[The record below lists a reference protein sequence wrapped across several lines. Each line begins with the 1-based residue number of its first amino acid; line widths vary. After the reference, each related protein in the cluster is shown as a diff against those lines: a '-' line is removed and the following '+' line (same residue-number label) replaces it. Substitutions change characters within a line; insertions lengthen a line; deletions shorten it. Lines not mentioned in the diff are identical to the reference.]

1 MMRPIIALLS
11 RNLLKFARNKMRL
24 FFTVFMSGLFIFVF
38 SFITKSSAAGLD
50 HPMNYLISGIII
62 MSVFQT
68 AMNGSMNILEDITSG
83 FMKEIMV
90 APVGRWQIAMGQVLS
105 SMIVAVLQAMLIV
118 IIGVFMGLRMDL
130 LHSLLMIVLMLLVGL
145 TFSSVGLFLAAITK
159 DSTNFQLLIMIV
171 SFPLSFLSGAYIPTM
186 MIPKILIPIVY
197 LNPLTYT
204 TSAFRYITLHMENLP
219 SSALVKAGVAFDIHG
234 FVIMPWMST
243 LLVLAMGS
251 VFFMLCVNRFAV
263 ADFSR
268 IKTLR
273 HHHH

>member
-1 MMRPIIALLS
+1 MIRPIIALLS
-11 RNLLKFARNKMRL
+11 RNLLKFSRDRMRL
-24 FFTVFMSGLFIFVF
+24 FFTIFMSGLFLFVF
-38 SFITKSSAAGLD
+38 SFIAKSSAAGLD

-68 AMNGSMNILEDITSG
+68 AMNGSMNILDDISNG

-90 APVGRWQIAMGQVLS
+90 APIGRWQIAMGQVLS
-105 SMIVAVLQAMLIV
+105 SMIIAVLQAMLIV
-118 IIGVFMGLRMDL
+118 IIGVFMGLRMDA
-130 LHSLLMIVLMLLVGL
+130 LHSLLMLALMLLVGL

-159 DSTNFQLLIMIV
+159 NSTNFQLLIMIV

-186 MIPKILIPIVY
+186 MIPKILMPIVY

-219 SSALVKAGVAFDIHG
+219 SSALVKTGVAFDIHG

-243 LLVLAMGS
+243 LVVLAMGS
-251 VFFMLCVNRFAV
+251 VFFLLCVNRFAG
-263 ADFSR
+263 ADFSN
-268 IKTLR
+268 IKALK
-273 HHHH
+273 HHH